1 MSGNQI
7 QTSGTGSNFELNA
20 LLYPARTYR
29 HPQDVVCDQ
38 NLSLAE
44 KRAILAS
51 WASDACAVE
60 ASPALREIPG
70 TGKVVSVD
78 EVLEALQSLDRD
90 ARGQANSPAQTMLR
104 FTKRTRAQNRL
115 RWRHR
120 GNSLVS
126 SAAGD

>member
-7 QTSGTGSNFELNA
+7 QTSGTRSNFELNA

-29 HPQDVVCDQ
+29 HPQDVVRDQ
-38 NLSLAE
+38 NLLLSE

-70 TGKVVSVD
+70 TGEVVSVD

-90 ARGQANSPAQTMLR
+90 ARGQADSRSPTMLR
-104 FTKRTRAQNRL
+104 FTKRSRASNRL

-120 GNSLVS
+120 GNSLVPL
-126 SAAGD
+126 AAAD